1 MTVNKP
7 TNIIEKLQERL
18 NHRFTALEEDI
29 LHFIREELSSLEI
42 TSEPFC
48 TVRDVW
54 NDIEPYSF
62 DENLSNR
69 CEEKIQA
76 FLYELL
82 ADCVKELGMDE
93 VRTYLINQGWTD
105 EVEAMDIEDWGLL
118 ALLGLTGVFLY
129 NVCFFIATKYA
140 PIVKSSLVI
149 AVNAPL
155 ITLFAAL
162 FLKEKITAKNIVGL
176 VMALFGAV
184 YIITNGHPS
193 ILLELGVAPIDLVLI
208 GACLSWSIYSV
219 VGKVVMK
226 KYSPLAATTYATGFG
241 TLFLAPFALYY
252 TSFASVKASGWE
264 VWLSILYV
272 AVIVSVVSFVWW
284 YNGIQKVGASTSS
297 IFINVMPISA
307 AVMGTIFF
315 DEQLTHVHI
324 VGALFVFGGTLFNMY
339 SKQQKKEAPS
349 KENITA

>member
-1 MTVNKP
+1 MNNLKTYFLLFLTTTIWGGAFVAGKIATVSLHPISVAFFRFFGASLILFPLWRWKERHAPVP
-7 TNIIEKLQERL
+7 TK
-18 NHRFTALEEDI
+18 
-29 LHFIREELSSLEI
+29 
-42 TSEPFC
+42 
-48 TVRDVW
+48 
-54 NDIEPYSF
+54 
-62 DENLSNR
+62 
-69 CEEKIQA
+69 K
-76 FLYELL
+76 
-82 ADCVKELGMDE
+82 
-93 VRTYLINQGWTD
+93 
-105 EVEAMDIEDWGLL
+105 DWGLL

-176 VMALFGAV
+176 VVALFGAV

-193 ILLELGVAPIDLVLI
+193 VLLELGVAPIDLVLI
-208 GACLSWSIYSV
+208 GACLSWSTYSV

-252 TSFASVKASGWE
+252 TTFASVKASGWE
-264 VWLSILYV
+264 VWVSILYV

-315 DEQLTHVHI
+315 NEQLTHVHI
-324 VGALFVFGGTLFNMY
+324 VGALFVFGGILFNMY
-339 SKQQKKEAPS
+339 NKQQKKEAPS
-349 KENITA
+349 RENITA

>member
-1 MTVNKP
+1 MNNIKTYFLLFLTTMIWGGAFVAGKIATVSLHPISVAFFRFFGASLILFPLWRWKERHAPVP
-7 TNIIEKLQERL
+7 TK
-18 NHRFTALEEDI
+18 
-29 LHFIREELSSLEI
+29 
-42 TSEPFC
+42 
-48 TVRDVW
+48 
-54 NDIEPYSF
+54 
-62 DENLSNR
+62 
-69 CEEKIQA
+69 
-76 FLYELL
+76 
-82 ADCVKELGMDE
+82 KE
-93 VRTYLINQGWTD
+93 
-105 EVEAMDIEDWGLL
+105 WGLL

-162 FLKEKITAKNIVGL
+162 FLKEKITAKNIGGL

-193 ILLELGVAPIDLVLI
+193 VLLELGVAPIDLVLI
-208 GACLSWSIYSV
+208 GACLSWSTYSV

-252 TSFASVKASGWE
+252 TTFASVKASGWE
-264 VWLSILYV
+264 VWVSVLYV

-315 DEQLTHVHI
+315 NEQLTHVHI
-324 VGALFVFGGTLFNMY
+324 VGALFVFGGILFNMY
-339 SKQQKKEAPS
+339 NKQQKKEAPS

>member
-1 MTVNKP
+1 MNNIKTYFLLFLTTTIWGGAFVAGKIATASLHPISVAFFRFFGASLILFPLWRWKERHAPVP
-7 TNIIEKLQERL
+7 TK
-18 NHRFTALEEDI
+18 
-29 LHFIREELSSLEI
+29 
-42 TSEPFC
+42 
-48 TVRDVW
+48 
-54 NDIEPYSF
+54 
-62 DENLSNR
+62 
-69 CEEKIQA
+69 K
-76 FLYELL
+76 
-82 ADCVKELGMDE
+82 
-93 VRTYLINQGWTD
+93 
-105 EVEAMDIEDWGLL
+105 DWGLL

-162 FLKEKITAKNIVGL
+162 FLKEKITAKNIGGL

-193 ILLELGVAPIDLVLI
+193 VLLELGVAPIDLVLI
-208 GACLSWSIYSV
+208 GACLSWSTYSV

-252 TSFASVKASGWE
+252 TTFASVKASGWE
-264 VWLSILYV
+264 VWVSVLYV

-315 DEQLTHVHI
+315 NEQLTHAHI
-324 VGALFVFGGTLFNMY
+324 VGALFVFGGILFNMY
-339 SKQQKKEAPS
+339 NKQQKKEAPS

>member
-1 MTVNKP
+1 MNNIKTYFLLFLTTMIWGGAFVAGKMATVSLHPISVAFFRFFGASLILFPLWRWKERHAPIP
-7 TNIIEKLQERL
+7 TK
-18 NHRFTALEEDI
+18 
-29 LHFIREELSSLEI
+29 
-42 TSEPFC
+42 
-48 TVRDVW
+48 
-54 NDIEPYSF
+54 
-62 DENLSNR
+62 
-69 CEEKIQA
+69 K
-76 FLYELL
+76 
-82 ADCVKELGMDE
+82 
-93 VRTYLINQGWTD
+93 
-105 EVEAMDIEDWGLL
+105 DWGLL

-162 FLKEKITAKNIVGL
+162 FLKEKITAKNILGL
-176 VMALFGAV
+176 VVALFGAV

-193 ILLELGVAPIDLVLI
+193 VLLELGVAPIDLVLI

-252 TSFASVKASGWE
+252 TTFASVKASGWE
-264 VWLSILYV
+264 VWVSILYV

-324 VGALFVFGGTLFNMY
+324 IGALFVFGGILFNMY
-339 SKQQKKEAPS
+339 NKQQKKEAPS

>member
-1 MTVNKP
+1 MNNIKTYFLLFLTTMIWGGAFVAGKVATVSLHPISVAFFRFFGASLILFPLWRWKERHAPVP
-7 TNIIEKLQERL
+7 TK
-18 NHRFTALEEDI
+18 
-29 LHFIREELSSLEI
+29 
-42 TSEPFC
+42 
-48 TVRDVW
+48 
-54 NDIEPYSF
+54 
-62 DENLSNR
+62 
-69 CEEKIQA
+69 
-76 FLYELL
+76 
-82 ADCVKELGMDE
+82 KE
-93 VRTYLINQGWTD
+93 
-105 EVEAMDIEDWGLL
+105 WGLL

-176 VMALFGAV
+176 VVALFGAV

-193 ILLELGVAPIDLVLI
+193 VLLELGVAPIDLVLI
-208 GACLSWSIYSV
+208 GACLSWSTYSV

-252 TSFASVKASGWE
+252 TTFASIKASGWG
-264 VWLSILYV
+264 VWVSILYV
-272 AVIVSVVSFVWW
+272 AVIVSVISFVWW

-297 IFINVMPISA
+297 VFINVMPISA

-315 DEQLTHVHI
+315 HEQLTHVHI
-324 VGALFVFGGTLFNMY
+324 VGALFVFGGILFNMY
-339 SKQQKKEAPS
+339 NKQQKKETPS

>member
-1 MTVNKP
+1 MNNIKTYFLLFLTTTIWGGAFVAGKIATVSLHPISVAFFRFFGASLILFPLWRWKERHAPVP
-7 TNIIEKLQERL
+7 TK
-18 NHRFTALEEDI
+18 
-29 LHFIREELSSLEI
+29 
-42 TSEPFC
+42 
-48 TVRDVW
+48 
-54 NDIEPYSF
+54 
-62 DENLSNR
+62 
-69 CEEKIQA
+69 K
-76 FLYELL
+76 
-82 ADCVKELGMDE
+82 
-93 VRTYLINQGWTD
+93 
-105 EVEAMDIEDWGLL
+105 DWGLL

-193 ILLELGVAPIDLVLI
+193 ILLELGVAPIDLVLV

-241 TLFLAPFALYY
+241 TVFLAPFALYY
-252 TSFASVKASGWE
+252 TTFASVKASGWE
-264 VWLSILYV
+264 VWMSILYV
-272 AVIVSVVSFVWW
+272 AVIVSVISFVWW

-315 DEQLTHVHI
+315 NEQLTHVHI
-324 VGALFVFGGTLFNMY
+324 VGALFVFGGILFNMY
-339 SKQQKKEAPS
+339 NKQQKKEAPS
-349 KENITA
+349 RENITA

>member
-1 MTVNKP
+1 MNNIKTYFLLFLTTTIWGGAFVAGKIATVSLHPISVAFFRFFGASLILFPLWRWKERHAPVP
-7 TNIIEKLQERL
+7 TK
-18 NHRFTALEEDI
+18 
-29 LHFIREELSSLEI
+29 
-42 TSEPFC
+42 
-48 TVRDVW
+48 
-54 NDIEPYSF
+54 
-62 DENLSNR
+62 
-69 CEEKIQA
+69 K
-76 FLYELL
+76 
-82 ADCVKELGMDE
+82 
-93 VRTYLINQGWTD
+93 
-105 EVEAMDIEDWGLL
+105 DWGLL

-176 VMALFGAV
+176 VVALFGAV

-193 ILLELGVAPIDLVLI
+193 VLLELGVAPIDLVLI
-208 GACLSWSIYSV
+208 GACLSWSTYSV

-252 TSFASVKASGWE
+252 TTFASVKASGWE
-264 VWLSILYV
+264 VWVSVLYV
-272 AVIVSVVSFVWW
+272 AVIVSVISFVWW

-315 DEQLTHVHI
+315 NEQLTHVHI
-324 VGALFVFGGTLFNMY
+324 VGALFVFGGILFNMY
-339 SKQQKKEAPS
+339 NKQQKKETPS

>member
-1 MTVNKP
+1 MNNIKTYFLLFLTTMIWGGAFVAGKVATVSLHPISVAFFRFFGASLILFPLWRWKERHAPVP
-7 TNIIEKLQERL
+7 TK
-18 NHRFTALEEDI
+18 
-29 LHFIREELSSLEI
+29 
-42 TSEPFC
+42 
-48 TVRDVW
+48 
-54 NDIEPYSF
+54 
-62 DENLSNR
+62 
-69 CEEKIQA
+69 
-76 FLYELL
+76 
-82 ADCVKELGMDE
+82 KE
-93 VRTYLINQGWTD
+93 
-105 EVEAMDIEDWGLL
+105 WGLL

-176 VMALFGAV
+176 VVALFGAV

-193 ILLELGVAPIDLVLI
+193 VLLELGVAPIDLVLI
-208 GACLSWSIYSV
+208 GACLSWSTYSV

-252 TSFASVKASGWE
+252 TTIASVKASGWE
-264 VWLSILYV
+264 VWVSILYV
-272 AVIVSVVSFVWW
+272 AVVVSVISFVWW

-297 IFINVMPISA
+297 VFINVMPISA

-315 DEQLTHVHI
+315 NEQLTHVHI
-324 VGALFVFGGTLFNMY
+324 VGALFVFGGILFNMY
-339 SKQQKKEAPS
+339 NKQQKKEAPS

>member
-1 MTVNKP
+1 MNNIKTYFLLFLTTTIWGGAFVAGKIATASLHPISVAFFRFFGASLILFPLWRWKERHAPVP
-7 TNIIEKLQERL
+7 TK
-18 NHRFTALEEDI
+18 
-29 LHFIREELSSLEI
+29 
-42 TSEPFC
+42 
-48 TVRDVW
+48 
-54 NDIEPYSF
+54 
-62 DENLSNR
+62 
-69 CEEKIQA
+69 K
-76 FLYELL
+76 
-82 ADCVKELGMDE
+82 
-93 VRTYLINQGWTD
+93 
-105 EVEAMDIEDWGLL
+105 DWGLL

-193 ILLELGVAPIDLVLI
+193 VLLELGVAPIDLVLI
-208 GACLSWSIYSV
+208 GACLSWSTYSV

-252 TSFASVKASGWE
+252 TTFASVKASGWE
-264 VWLSILYV
+264 VWVSVLYV
-272 AVIVSVVSFVWW
+272 AVIVSVISFVWW

-315 DEQLTHVHI
+315 NEQLTHAHI
-324 VGALFVFGGTLFNMY
+324 VGALFVFGGILFNMY
-339 SKQQKKEAPS
+339 NKQQKKEAPS